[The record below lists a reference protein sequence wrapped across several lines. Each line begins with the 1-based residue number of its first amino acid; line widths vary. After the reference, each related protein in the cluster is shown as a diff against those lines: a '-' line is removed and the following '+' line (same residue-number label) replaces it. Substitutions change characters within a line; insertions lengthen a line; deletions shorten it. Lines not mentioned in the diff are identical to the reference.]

1 MNVEIEVLKKFEW
14 TVEWNCK
21 KKKGLICWKKIWRGW
36 RRIKK
41 VSEVEI
47 EYKMMN
53 MLKWKEWKLK
63 EWKNVLVDNVIWR
76 N

>member
-1 MNVEIEVLKKFEW
+1 
-14 TVEWNCK
+14 
-21 KKKGLICWKKIWRGW
+21 
-36 RRIKK
+36 

-63 EWKNVLVDNVIWR
+63 EWKNVLVDSVISLQKKLEIAT
-76 N
+76 NG